1 MARVTLFHT
10 SDMHNKLTPEL
21 AERLHDLKQAHP
33 DSLMLDS
40 GDAIWSGNIYW
51 RPGGEPVL
59 DLMSSVPYDAM
70 CMGNREFHFLSA
82 GLFSKTSRAKF
93 PVLSANLQAV
103 TQLRLTTDSLFSE
116 ERARAR
122 SEDSLSSEE
131 RAGVRSADSLS
142 SEERAGVRS
151 ADSLS
156 SEERAGVRSLATF
169 NRDGIRVTILGLS
182 VPCITERMLV
192 KKLSD
197 HYFEQPVDVAAEI
210 VPTLRKDC
218 DVLIAITHI
227 GIKQDRELAEAV
239 PGIDVILGGHTHTI
253 TEQPE
258 RVGETS
264 ILHSGMYAHYVRKVE
279 IELEAGN
286 VSVKSELIP
295 LGKA

>member
-1 MARVTLFHT
+1 MGRVTVFHT

-21 AERLHDLKQAHP
+21 TERLHDLKQAHP

-40 GDAIWSGNIYW
+40 GDAIWSGNIFW

-82 GLFSKTSRAKF
+82 GLFNKTSRAKF
-93 PVLSANLQAV
+93 PVLSANLRAA
-103 TQLRLTTDSLFSE
+103 TQLRLTT
-116 ERARAR
+116 
-122 SEDSLSSEE
+122 DSLSSEE
-131 RAGVRSADSLS
+131 RAGVRSFT
-142 SEERAGVRS
+142 
-151 ADSLS
+151 
-156 SEERAGVRSLATF
+156 TF
-169 NRDGIRVTILGLS
+169 NCDGIRVTILGLS

-197 HYFEQPVDVAAEI
+197 HYFAQPSEAAAEI
-210 VPTLRKDC
+210 VSTLRKEC

-258 RVGETS
+258 RVGDTA

-295 LGKA
+295 LVKA